1 MIPDASVIDGVV
13 PVLITLAVMGAA
25 VVILGPLA
33 RALARRVDGGAGAK
47 ELQAEVDEL
56 RGRVTQLEDGQGR
69 LAEVEERLD
78 FAERML
84 ARPHEP
90 DRVER

>member
-1 MIPDASVIDGVV
+1 MV
-13 PVLITLAVMGAA
+13 AA

-33 RALARRVDGGAGAK
+33 RALARRLDGGAGAK
-47 ELQAEVDEL
+47 GLQAEVDEL
-56 RGRVTQLEDGQGR
+56 RSRVTQLEDGQGR

-90 DRVER
+90 DRVAQ

>member
-1 MIPDASVIDGVV
+1 MRW
-13 PVLITLAVMGAA
+13 
-25 VVILGPLA
+25 
-33 RALARRVDGGAGAK
+33 RAGVDGGAGAK

-56 RGRVTQLEDGQGR
+56 RSRVTQLEDGQGR